1 MKIVRC
7 KADSGLFRGSST
19 LVASLAG
26 LKGMKMAIW
35 NFYNRQ
41 LNAYSPTWEWDR
53 TSFYFFFQD
62 LLVCLCWKL
71 LALYIKRKTDFMRTK
86 WTESVKAALNL
97 SPLAPTII
105 STISSKKCSHFVSL
119 AQSQSHGWFCR
130 VCVCGCALLLYTEH
144 NISPMS
150 KPPPHPREPLA
161 SWSRAGNTLY

>member
-86 WTESVKAALNL
+86 WTESVKAVLNL

-119 AQSQSHGWFCR
+119 AQSQSHGWFFR
-130 VCVCGCALLLYTEH
+130 VCVCVWLCSAFIHRTQYITH
-144 NISPMS
+144 VKTPT
-150 KPPPHPREPLA
+150 PPKGTVGFMVEGR
-161 SWSRAGNTLY
+161 